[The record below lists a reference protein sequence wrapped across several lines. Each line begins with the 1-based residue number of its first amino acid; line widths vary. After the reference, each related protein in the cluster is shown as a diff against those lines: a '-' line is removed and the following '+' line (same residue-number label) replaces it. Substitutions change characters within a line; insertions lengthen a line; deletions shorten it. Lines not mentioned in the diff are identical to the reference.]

1 MPIRGINY
9 HSTFQIAIFE
19 VKQSMLKLSERYLVA
34 SFIPPFVF
42 STVFFVVFLLTSQLF
57 RITRVVT
64 KKGVEYMQ
72 VLEIVSQI
80 AISFLPMAIPLSA
93 LFSIIY
99 TLNKMSEDSEIVAM
113 RSFGMRKIDLFK
125 PFLIVG
131 LFISFAVFSLNESL
145 IPYSKTQYQNTL
157 IRLTSKGVLV
167 DIRPEQFF
175 TDIPGVTLFAEQVD
189 ENSDTLHNVFI
200 KFSPR
205 EDALEQIIMAKKGVM
220 IKHTEDEWG
229 VPTLR
234 MRLLDGNIFKTTASG
249 KREKVIFEKYEFP
262 IIKGGGITDF
272 VTKTSMKTNDELS
285 SEMKELR
292 NEMASISDDNQKKQ
306 LRGDLHRLE
315 QEYWE
320 RFNLPF
326 QTIVFIF
333 LGFCLG
339 IKQARGKGRN
349 TSAIGLIIIIVYYSL
364 YFTGISFSKKGMI
377 PPGVAALV
385 PSFIVLLL
393 SINYYRKLDWA
404 S

>member
-1 MPIRGINY
+1 
-9 HSTFQIAIFE
+9 
-19 VKQSMLKLSERYLVA
+19 MLKLSERYLVA
-34 SFIPPFVF
+34 SFIPPFIF

-57 RITRVVT
+57 RITRIVT
-64 KKGVEYMQ
+64 KKGVELMQ
-72 VLEIVSQI
+72 VFEIVSQI
-80 AISFLPMAIPLSA
+80 AVSFLPMAIPLSA

-113 RSFGMRKIDLFK
+113 RSFGMKKFDLFK

-131 LFISFAVFSLNESL
+131 IFISFAVFALNESL

-157 IRLTSKGVLV
+157 IRLTSQGVLV

-175 TDIPGVTLFAEQVD
+175 TDIPGVTLFAEGVD
-189 ENSDTLHNVFI
+189 EKSDTLHNVFI
-200 KFSPR
+200 KFSPK
-205 EDALEQIIMAKKGVM
+205 EDSLEQIIMAKRGVM
-220 IKHTEDEWG
+220 IKHAEDEWG

-234 MRLLDGNIFKTTASG
+234 MRLLEGNIFKTTANG

-262 IIKGGGITDF
+262 IIKGGGISDF
-272 VTKTSMKTNDELS
+272 ITKTSMKTNDELND
-285 SEMKELR
+285 EMRELK
-292 NEMASISDDNQKKQ
+292 NEISSISNEGEKK
-306 LRGDLHRLE
+306 RLQGE
-315 QEYWE
+315 MHKLEKEYWE

-349 TSAIGLIIIIVYYSL
+349 TSAIGLVIIIVYYTL
-364 YFTGISFSKKGMI
+364 YFTGISFSKKGLL
-377 PPGVAALV
+377 PPNAAALV
-385 PSFIVLLL
+385 PSFIVLFL
-393 SINYYRKLDWA
+393 SIYYYRKLDWA